1 MNDGHSIMNNFLPE
15 LEVGVRSAEFFRRR
29 GGVDKEYPGQDSG

>member
-1 MNDGHSIMNNFLPE
+1 MNDGHSFMNNFVPE

-29 GGVDKEYPGQDSG
+29 GGVDEEYPGQDSG